1 MREEIDLSK
10 MSLLE
15 LIERIREYEKKYGK
29 NIKEFMDEFD
39 EDEAS
44 YEELVDVFI
53 WEELEEELKRRLDR
67 ERVVLE
73 AANGDILKILAPL
86 RLRVLSILARNG
98 PMTLTQIA
106 KKIKKTQ
113 ASALMALKPL
123 VRIGLVNVRIVSGR
137 KIYWTNVREITIKLA

>member
-29 NIKEFMDEFD
+29 NLKEFMDEFD

>member
-29 NIKEFMDEFD
+29 NLKEFMDEFN